1 MDRAKIIVRAA
12 VQEDAPMV
20 AKTVAMAIGD
30 QKALCNYC
38 GDDYLVTLT
47 ELARNTATQYSYNYA
62 LIAEVDGVVAGAI
75 VGYDG
80 ALLGALREGTFGVL
94 RRTIVRI
101 PTIADETEA
110 GEYYL
115 DSIAVLPEFR
125 GQGVARE
132 LITAFC
138 NKAFAEGHKRVG
150 LIVDF
155 NNPGA
160 ERLYTSLG
168 FERVGT
174 RIFFDHKMW
183 HLQLEALHK

>member
-12 VQEDAPMV
+12 KKEDAATI
-20 AKTVAMAIGD
+20 AKAVAMAIGD
-30 QKALCNYC
+30 QTALHNYC
-38 GDDYLVTLT
+38 GEDYLAVLT
-47 ELARNTATQYSYNYA
+47 EIAQNRATQYSYEYA
-62 LIAEVDGVVAGAI
+62 LIAEVGGVVAGAI

-80 ALLGALREGTFGVL
+80 ALLASLREGTFGVL
-94 RRTIVRI
+94 CRTIGRV

-115 DSIAVLPEFR
+115 DSIAVQPEFR
-125 GQGVARE
+125 GRGVARA
-132 LITAFC
+132 LIAAFC
-138 NKAFAEGHKRVG
+138 DKAFAEGHERIG

-155 NNPGA
+155 DNPGA

-174 RIFFDHKMW
+174 RIFFGHKMW
-183 HLQLEALHK
+183 HLQRKR

>member
-1 MDRAKIIVRAA
+1 MDRTKIIVRAA
-12 VQEDAPMV
+12 VQEDAPIV
-20 AKTVAMAIGD
+20 AQAVAMAIGD
-30 QKALCNYC
+30 QVALRNYC
-38 GDDYLVTLT
+38 GDDYLAILT
-47 ELARNTATQYSYNYA
+47 EIARETATQYSYNYA

-80 ALLGALREGTFGVL
+80 ALLGTLREATFGVL
-94 RRTIVRI
+94 RRTIGRI

-115 DSIAVLPEFR
+115 DSIALLPEFR

-138 NKAFAEGHKRVG
+138 NKAFAEGHNCVG

-155 NNPGA
+155 DNPKA
-160 ERLYTSLG
+160 EKLYTTLG

-183 HLQLEALHK
+183 HLQLELLHK

>member
-1 MDRAKIIVRAA
+1 
-12 VQEDAPMV
+12 
-20 AKTVAMAIGD
+20 MAIGD

-38 GDDYLVTLT
+38 SDDYLVTLT

-94 RRTIVRI
+94 RRTIGRI